1 VRWISTTHALL
12 RCVVCRLAHKGLAS
26 RLRAGEALRATLV
39 AAKDTVRRAINRK
52 IDEFVDL
59 SEPEWC
65 AHSQRERE
73 RERRRDEGRDMYTQ

>member
-1 VRWISTTHALL
+1 
-12 RCVVCRLAHKGLAS
+12 LAHKGLAS

-73 RERRRDEGRDMYTQ
+73 RERERRRDEGRDMYIQRGKTKCIGLGRPT